1 MVDTL
6 RTSTV
11 ASVCLGE
18 SISRVPRSFNH
29 DIDVFPA
36 EHQTVTFV
44 GRPSLWRK
52 PMIISLGY
60 DDGDLPSV
68 YLAST

>member
-1 MVDTL
+1 ML
-6 RTSTV
+6 RGVNLSGSSKLPV
-11 ASVCLGE
+11 
-18 SISRVPRSFNH
+18 NH

-60 DDGDLPSV
+60 NDGDLPSV